1 MKLYHG
7 SDTSGI
13 TLLRPFLSNHGKP
26 YVYFTDSE
34 VLATVYA
41 HSPVSR
47 PNCFHTYR
55 FREDGVLCYDE
66 YFENQLEEIYA
77 GQTGYVY
84 ECEGDFPKMERM
96 PWIYLAQQEVTVC
109 KCTEIPDI
117 YSQLLQYENEGR
129 LVIQRWHTVSE
140 RQRRIWRKVV
150 RDSLQEMDISTPAG
164 RDYADFVRAHF
175 SIEP

>member
-1 MKLYHG
+1 M
-7 SDTSGI
+7 
-13 TLLRPFLSNHGKP
+13 
-26 YVYFTDSE
+26 
-34 VLATVYA
+34 
-41 HSPVSR
+41 
-47 PNCFHTYR
+47 
-55 FREDGVLCYDE
+55 
-66 YFENQLEEIYA
+66 EEIYA

-96 PWIYLAQQEVTVC
+96 PWVYLAQQEVTVC

-140 RQRRIWRKVV
+140 SQRKIWRKVV
-150 RDSLQEMDISTPAG
+150 RDSLQEIDISTPAG
-164 RDYADFVRAHF
+164 REYANFVRTHF